1 MPIFLPVDV
10 DGTIAPR
17 AGGSRL
23 HSQDHSLPHDA
34 QAVIEREKRQR
45 RRLAALLD
53 VSRLVASTLDPHDIF
68 EIVADK
74 MSDLV
79 GATEVTIF
87 VLEQGGDVLRP
98 LVART
103 EERYYDH
110 VMRMRLKVGEGITGH
125 VALTGVG
132 ESIPHA
138 EVDPRAAQV
147 AGTPE
152 DEATSLI
159 CVPFSVKDKVA
170 GVITLS
176 RVGVNQ
182 FEPEDFEIVTI
193 FAGHCSVAIA
203 NARLY
208 ADLRRAFED
217 LHAAQNQL
225 VQSAKLNALGEMASG
240 VAHDFNNMLAAIL
253 GRTQLLLQRVTEP
266 ELRRSI
272 ELIDQTAR
280 DGAHTVRRIQEFTRV
295 RHDEAMDEVD
305 LNAALR
311 DVVELTRPSWQSL
324 AKARGV
330 AIDVEWRL
338 DATRSVA
345 GNAGELR
352 EVFTNLVLNAV
363 DAMPSGGKLLL
374 ATADEGDRV
383 AVTVDD
389 SGCGMSDETQARCFD
404 PFFTTK
410 LVKGTGLG
418 LSVAY
423 GIVSRHHGSISVES
437 ALGHGSRFRL
447 TFPAMQGSVE
457 RLPAA
462 DAGASPGRFHIL
474 VVDDEKEVLAVLG
487 ELLEALGQRVTTAL
501 GGAAGLAEL
510 RARCGPGADPAQA
523 PEVVFTDLG
532 MPGVSGWDIVREMKT
547 LRPEGGA
554 VLVTGWGVQIDAES
568 AHARGVDLLLGKPFT
583 VDDVEG
589 ALRKLRTLV
598 TERAGSRAA

>member
-1 MPIFLPVDV
+1 LDDRNPPLAEDPSV
-10 DGTIAPR
+10 
-17 AGGSRL
+17 
-23 HSQDHSLPHDA
+23 
-34 QAVIEREKRQR
+34 VIEREKRQR

-74 MSDLV
+74 MSDLI

-87 VLEQGGDVLRP
+87 ALEEEDQTLRP

-110 VMRMRLKVGEGITGH
+110 VMRMRLKVGEGITGV
-125 VALTGVG
+125 VAQTGIG
-132 ESIPHA
+132 ESIRHA

-147 AGTPE
+147 QGTPE

-176 RVGVNQ
+176 RYGIDQ
-182 FEPEDFEIVTI
+182 FDPEDFEIVTI

-217 LHAAQNQL
+217 LHAAQNKL

-266 ELRRSI
+266 ELKRSI

-305 LNAALR
+305 PNAALR
-311 DVVELTRPSWQSL
+311 DVVELTRPLWQSQ
-324 AKARGV
+324 AKARGASIEV
-330 AIDVEWRL
+330 DWHVESSRPI
-338 DATRSVA
+338 A
-345 GNAGELR
+345 GNASELR

-363 DAMPSGGKLLL
+363 DAMPQGGELTLR
-374 ATADEGDRV
+374 TVDEGELV
-383 AVTVDD
+383 VITIED
-389 SGCGMSDETQARCFD
+389 SGQGMSDETQARCFD

-410 LVKGTGLG
+410 AAKGTGLG

-423 GIVSRHHGSISVES
+423 GIVSRHHGTISVES
-437 ALGHGSRFRL
+437 APGHGARFRI
-447 TFPAMQGSVE
+447 TFPAMQKGTGGGAEDAETSSGSFRV
-457 RLPAA
+457 
-462 DAGASPGRFHIL
+462 L
-474 VVDDEKEVLAVLG
+474 VIDDEKEVLSVLG
-487 ELLEALGQRVTTAL
+487 EVLEALGQQVTTAE

-510 RARCGPGADPAQA
+510 RASAGPGADPTRT
-523 PEVVFTDLG
+523 PEIVFTDLG
-532 MPGVSGWDIVREMKT
+532 MPGVSGWDIARELKT
-547 LRPEGGA
+547 LRPDA
-554 VLVTGWGVQIDAES
+554 FVVLVTGWGVQIDVEQAR
-568 AHARGVDLLLGKPFT
+568 ARGADLLLPKPFT
-583 VDDVEG
+583 VEDVEG
-589 ALRKLRTLV
+589 ALRRVRTL
-598 TERAGSRAA
+598 TIERANSRAA

>member
-1 MPIFLPVDV
+1 
-10 DGTIAPR
+10 
-17 AGGSRL
+17 
-23 HSQDHSLPHDA
+23 
-34 QAVIEREKRQR
+34 
-45 RRLAALLD
+45 
-53 VSRLVASTLDPHDIF
+53 
-68 EIVADK
+68 
-74 MSDLV
+74 
-79 GATEVTIF
+79 
-87 VLEQGGDVLRP
+87 
-98 LVART
+98 
-103 EERYYDH
+103 
-110 VMRMRLKVGEGITGH
+110 MRMRLRVGEGITGT
-125 VALTGVG
+125 VAQTGVG

-159 CVPFSVKDKVA
+159 CVPFSVKDAVA

-176 RVGVNQ
+176 RVGINQ

-217 LHAAQNQL
+217 LHATQNQL

-240 VAHDFNNMLAAIL
+240 VAHDFNNMLAAIM
-253 GRTQLLLQRVTEP
+253 GRTQLLLKHVTEP
-266 ELRRSI
+266 DIRRSI

-280 DGAHTVRRIQEFTRV
+280 DGANTVRRIQEFTRV
-295 RHDEAMDEVD
+295 RHDEALDEVD
-305 LNAALR
+305 LNGVLR

-330 AIDVEWRL
+330 AIAVDWRL
-338 DATRSVA
+338 EATRPVG

-363 DAMPSGGKLLL
+363 DAMPAGGTLTL
-374 ATADEGDRV
+374 ATFDDGDRV

-410 LVKGTGLG
+410 AVKGTVLG

-423 GIVSRHHGSISVES
+423 GIVSRHHGTISVES
-437 ALGHGSRFRL
+437 ALAHGARFRL
-447 TFPAMQGSVE
+447 PFPVLAGLVAHGPVS
-457 RLPAA
+457 
-462 DAGASPGRFHIL
+462 DDGASPGSFRIL

-501 GGAAGLAEL
+501 GGVDGLAEL
-510 RARCGPGADPAQA
+510 RARCASGANPAEA
-523 PEVVFTDLG
+523 PEIVFTDLG
-532 MPGVSGWDIVREMKT
+532 MPGVSGWDIVRELKL
-547 LRPEGGA
+547 LRPDAFA
-554 VLVTGWGVQIDAES
+554 VLVTGWGVQIDPES
-568 AHARGVDLLLGKPFT
+568 AHARGADILLPKPFT

-589 ALRKLRTLV
+589 ALRKLRGLV
-598 TERAGSRAA
+598 NERAAARAA

>member
-1 MPIFLPVDV
+1 LDDRTPPIAESASIL
-10 DGTIAPR
+10 
-17 AGGSRL
+17 
-23 HSQDHSLPHDA
+23 
-34 QAVIEREKRQR
+34 IEREKRQR

-53 VSRLVASTLDPHDIF
+53 VSRLIASTLDPHDIF

-74 MSDLV
+74 MSDLI

-87 VLEQGGDVLRP
+87 VLEEADQTLRP

-110 VMRMRLKVGEGITGH
+110 VMRMRLRVGEGITGV
-125 VALTGVG
+125 VAKTGVG
-132 ESIPHA
+132 ESIGHA

-159 CVPFSVKDKVA
+159 CVPFSVKDRVA

-176 RVGVNQ
+176 RYGVNQ

-208 ADLRRAFED
+208 ADLRRAFEE
-217 LHAAQNQL
+217 LHAAQSQL

-266 ELRRSI
+266 DIKRSI

-280 DGAHTVRRIQEFTRV
+280 DGAQTVRRIQEFTRV

-311 DVVELTRPSWQSL
+311 DVVELTRPSWQTL
-324 AKARGV
+324 AKVRGA
-330 AIDVEWRL
+330 AIQVDWRL
-338 DATRSVA
+338 GAARPVA
-345 GNAGELR
+345 GNASELR

-363 DAMPSGGKLLL
+363 DAMPEGGTLTI
-374 ATADEGDRV
+374 ATADEDDQV
-383 AVTVDD
+383 VVTVTD
-389 SGCGMSDETQARCFD
+389 SGHGMSDETQARCFD

-410 LVKGTGLG
+410 ATKGTGLG

-423 GIVSRHHGSISVES
+423 GIVSRHHGTISVES
-437 ALGHGSRFRL
+437 SLRHGARFRIA
-447 TFPAMQGSVE
+447 FPAMGD
-457 RLPAA
+457 RPAVGPV
-462 DAGASPGRFHIL
+462 DDSEASPGSFRIL
-474 VVDDEKEVLAVLG
+474 VVDDEKEVLSVLG
-487 ELLEALGQRVTTAL
+487 ELLEALGQRVTTAE
-501 GGAAGLAEL
+501 GGGAGLAAL
-510 RARCGPGADPAQA
+510 RESCASADPKAA
-523 PEVVFTDLG
+523 PEIVFTDLG
-532 MPGVSGWDIVREMKT
+532 MPGVSGWDIARELKT
-547 LRPEGGA
+547 LRPNA
-554 VLVTGWGVQIDAES
+554 YVVLVTGWGVQIDAES
-568 AHARGVDLLLGKPFT
+568 ARARGADILLAKPFT
-583 VDDVEG
+583 VEDVEG
-589 ALRKLRTLV
+589 ALRKIRALTV
-598 TERAGSRAA
+598 ERASQRAA

>member
-1 MPIFLPVDV
+1 LGRPKPPLE
-10 DGTIAPR
+10 TEAHE
-17 AGGSRL
+17 L
-23 HSQDHSLPHDA
+23 
-34 QAVIEREKRQR
+34 IEREQRQR

-53 VSRLVASTLDPHDIF
+53 VSRLVASSLDPHDIF

-74 MSDLV
+74 MGDLI

-87 VLEQGGDVLRP
+87 VLEEGEQVLRP

-110 VMRMRLKVGEGITGH
+110 VMRMRLKVGEGITGT

-147 AGTPE
+147 TGTPE

-159 CVPFSVKDKVA
+159 CVPFSVKDRVA

-176 RVGVNQ
+176 RQGVNQ
-182 FEPEDFEIVTI
+182 FDPEDFEIVTI

-208 ADLRRAFED
+208 ADLRRAFEE

-253 GRTQLLLQRVTEP
+253 GRTQLLLQRVNEP

-324 AKARGV
+324 AKARGA
-330 AIDVEWRL
+330 AIVVEWNL
-338 DATRSVA
+338 KATRPVA

-363 DAMPSGGKLLL
+363 DAMPDGGRLTLS
-374 ATADEGDRV
+374 TEDDGDRV
-383 AVTVDD
+383 AVTLDD

-410 LVKGTGLG
+410 AVKGTGLG

-423 GIVSRHHGSISVES
+423 GIVSRHHGTISVES
-437 ALGHGSRFRL
+437 ALGHGARFRL
-447 TFPAMQGSVE
+447 TFPAMQG
-457 RLPAA
+457 LPARGTTQ
-462 DAGASPGRFHIL
+462 DPGASPGSFHIL
-474 VVDDEKEVLAVLG
+474 VIDDEKEVLAVMG

-501 GGAAGLAEL
+501 GGVAGLAAL
-510 RARCGPGADPAQA
+510 RERCGPDAPGASPGAEPQ
-523 PEVVFTDLG
+523 VVFTDLG
-532 MPGVSGWDIVREMKT
+532 MPGVSGWDIVRELKS
-547 LRPEGGA
+547 LRPDALA
-554 VLVTGWGVQIDAES
+554 VLVTGWGVQIDIES
-568 AHARGVDLLLGKPFT
+568 AHARGADLLLAKPFT

-589 ALRKLRTLV
+589 ALGKLRSLV
-598 TERAGSRAA
+598 NERAAARAAARAA

>member
-1 MPIFLPVDV
+1 LDDRNPPSAEDPSV
-10 DGTIAPR
+10 
-17 AGGSRL
+17 
-23 HSQDHSLPHDA
+23 
-34 QAVIEREKRQR
+34 VIEREKRQR

-74 MSDLV
+74 MSDLI

-87 VLEQGGDVLRP
+87 ALEEADQTLRP

-110 VMRMRLKVGEGITGH
+110 VMRMRLKVGEGITGV
-125 VALTGVG
+125 VAQTGIG
-132 ESIPHA
+132 ESIRHA

-147 AGTPE
+147 QGTPE

-176 RVGVNQ
+176 RYGVDQ
-182 FEPEDFEIVTI
+182 FDPEDFEIVTI

-217 LHAAQNQL
+217 LHAAQNKL

-266 ELRRSI
+266 ELKRSI

-305 LNAALR
+305 PNAALR
-311 DVVELTRPSWQSL
+311 DVVELTRPLWQSQ
-324 AKARGV
+324 AKARGATIEV
-330 AIDVEWRL
+330 DWRL
-338 DATRSVA
+338 ESSRPIA
-345 GNAGELR
+345 GNASELR

-363 DAMPSGGKLLL
+363 DAMPQGGALTLR
-374 ATADEGDRV
+374 TADEGELV
-383 AVTVDD
+383 VITIED
-389 SGCGMSDETQARCFD
+389 SGQGMSDETQARCFD

-410 LVKGTGLG
+410 AAKGTGLG

-423 GIVSRHHGSISVES
+423 GIVSRHHGTISVES
-437 ALGHGSRFRL
+437 APGHGARFRI
-447 TFPAMQGSVE
+447 TFPAMQKGAGGGAGDGETSSGSFRV
-457 RLPAA
+457 
-462 DAGASPGRFHIL
+462 L
-474 VVDDEKEVLAVLG
+474 VIDDEKEVLSVLG
-487 ELLEALGQRVTTAL
+487 ELLEALGQQVTTAE

-510 RARCGPGADPAQA
+510 RASCAPGAA
-523 PEVVFTDLG
+523 PPEIVFTDLG
-532 MPGVSGWDIVREMKT
+532 MPGVSGWDIARELKT
-547 LRPEGGA
+547 LRPDA
-554 VLVTGWGVQIDAES
+554 FVVLVTGWGVQIDVEQAR
-568 AHARGVDLLLGKPFT
+568 ARGADLLLPKPFT
-583 VDDVEG
+583 VEDVEG
-589 ALRKLRTLV
+589 ALRRIRSLTIERT
-598 TERAGSRAA
+598 GSRAA

>member
-1 MPIFLPVDV
+1 LDDRNPPLAEDPSV
-10 DGTIAPR
+10 
-17 AGGSRL
+17 
-23 HSQDHSLPHDA
+23 
-34 QAVIEREKRQR
+34 VIEREKRQR

-74 MSDLV
+74 MSDLI

-87 VLEQGGDVLRP
+87 ALEEEDQTLRP

-110 VMRMRLKVGEGITGH
+110 VMRMRLKVGEGITGV
-125 VALTGVG
+125 VAQTGIG
-132 ESIPHA
+132 ESIRHA

-147 AGTPE
+147 QGTPE

-176 RVGVNQ
+176 RYGIDQ
-182 FEPEDFEIVTI
+182 FDPEDFEIVTI

-217 LHAAQNQL
+217 LHAAQNKL

-266 ELRRSI
+266 ELKRSI

-305 LNAALR
+305 PNAALR
-311 DVVELTRPSWQSL
+311 DVVELTRPLWQSQ
-324 AKARGV
+324 AKARGASIEV
-330 AIDVEWRL
+330 DWHVESSRPI
-338 DATRSVA
+338 A
-345 GNAGELR
+345 GNASELR

-363 DAMPSGGKLLL
+363 DAMPQGGELTLR
-374 ATADEGDRV
+374 TVDEGELV
-383 AVTVDD
+383 VITIED
-389 SGCGMSDETQARCFD
+389 SGQGMSDETQARCFD

-410 LVKGTGLG
+410 AAKGTGLG

-423 GIVSRHHGSISVES
+423 GIVSRHHGTISVES
-437 ALGHGSRFRL
+437 APGHGARFRI
-447 TFPAMQGSVE
+447 TFPAMQKGTGGG
-457 RLPAA
+457 AA
-462 DAGASPGRFHIL
+462 DAETSSGSFRVL
-474 VVDDEKEVLAVLG
+474 VIDDEKEVLSVLG
-487 ELLEALGQRVTTAL
+487 EVLEALGQQVTTVE

-510 RARCGPGADPAQA
+510 RASAGPGADPTRT
-523 PEVVFTDLG
+523 PEIVFTDLG
-532 MPGVSGWDIVREMKT
+532 MPGVSGWDIARELKT
-547 LRPEGGA
+547 LRPDA
-554 VLVTGWGVQIDAES
+554 FVVLVTGWGVQIDVEQAR
-568 AHARGVDLLLGKPFT
+568 ARGADLLLPKPFT
-583 VDDVEG
+583 VEDVEG
-589 ALRKLRTLV
+589 ALRRVRTL
-598 TERAGSRAA
+598 TIERANSRAA